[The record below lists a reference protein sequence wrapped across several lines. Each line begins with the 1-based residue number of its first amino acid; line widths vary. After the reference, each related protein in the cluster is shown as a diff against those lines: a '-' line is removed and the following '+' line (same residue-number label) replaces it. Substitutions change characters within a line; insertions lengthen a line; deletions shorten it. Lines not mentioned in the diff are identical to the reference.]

1 MRILVV
7 EDPPEWAD
15 TVSRHIAGLGHA
27 VHTCGGLRDALDHIR
42 RQPPEILLTG
52 TPLPD
57 GDMLAHIAALH
68 RTFPAMGIV
77 VLAASMRINTQL
89 QGMSDGVDHYLN
101 KPVQLPLLAVTLSAL
116 ERRLLTATPAPRP
129 CAGAWTLDV
138 ESRQLRS
145 SDGEQVDL
153 TAKEAIVMASLIQS
167 PKFPIS
173 HERMSQILGYP
184 EVIFDKHRIDAL
196 LYRVR
201 KKLGTIRGAPMQI
214 RNIYAEGSLLV
225 ARDITVS
232 IAAQAQA
239 IPRR

>member
-42 RQPPEILLTG
+42 QRPPEILVTG

-77 VLAASMRINTQL
+77 VLAASLRINTQL

-116 ERRLLTATPAPRP
+116 ERRLVTSSAAPSRD
-129 CAGAWTLDV
+129 GAWTLDV
-138 ESRQLRS
+138 ESRELRS

-153 TAKEAIVMASLIQS
+153 TAKEAIVLASLIQS

-184 EVIFDKHRIDAL
+184 EIIFDKHRIDAL

-201 KKLGTIRGAPMQI
+201 KKLGTIRGTPMQI

-225 ARDITVS
+225 LRDVTISIT
-232 IAAQAQA
+232 AQA
-239 IPRR
+239 

>member
-42 RQPPEILLTG
+42 QRPPEILVTG

-77 VLAASMRINTQL
+77 VLAASLRINTQL

-116 ERRLLTATPAPRP
+116 ERRLVTSSAAPSRD
-129 CAGAWTLDV
+129 GAWTLDV
-138 ESRQLRS
+138 ESRELRS

-153 TAKEAIVMASLIQS
+153 TAKEAIVLASLIQS

-184 EVIFDKHRIDAL
+184 EIIFDKHRIDAL

-201 KKLGTIRGAPMQI
+201 KKLGTIRGTPMQI

-225 ARDITVS
+225 LRDVTVS
-232 IAAQAQA
+232 ITAQA
-239 IPRR
+239 

>member
-7 EDPPEWAD
+7 EDPPEWAA

-42 RQPPEILLTG
+42 QRPPEILVTG

-77 VLAASMRINTQL
+77 VLAASLRINTQL

-116 ERRLLTATPAPRP
+116 ERRLVTSSATPPRD
-129 CAGAWTLDV
+129 GAWTLDV
-138 ESRQLRS
+138 ESRELRS

-153 TAKEAIVMASLIQS
+153 TAKEAIVLASLIQS

-184 EVIFDKHRIDAL
+184 EIIFDKHRIDAL

-201 KKLGTIRGAPMQI
+201 KKLGTIRGTPMQI

-225 ARDITVS
+225 LRDVTVS
-232 IAAQAQA
+232 ITAQA
-239 IPRR
+239 

>member
-15 TVSRHIAGLGHA
+15 TISRHIADLGHA

-42 RQPPEILLTG
+42 QRAPEILVTG

-77 VLAASMRINTQL
+77 VLAASPRINTQL

-116 ERRLLTATPAPRP
+116 ERRLVTSSAAPSRD
-129 CAGAWTLDV
+129 GAWTLDV
-138 ESRQLRS
+138 ESRELRS

-153 TAKEAIVMASLIQS
+153 TAKEAIVLASLIQS

-184 EVIFDKHRIDAL
+184 EIIFDKHRIDAL

-201 KKLGTIRGAPMQI
+201 KKLGTIRGTPMQI

-225 ARDITVS
+225 VRDITVS
-232 IAAQAQA
+232 IVAQA
-239 IPRR
+239 

>member
-42 RQPPEILLTG
+42 QRPPEILVTG

-77 VLAASMRINTQL
+77 VLAASLRINTQL

-116 ERRLLTATPAPRP
+116 ERRLVTSSAAPSRD
-129 CAGAWTLDV
+129 GAWTLDV
-138 ESRQLRS
+138 ESRELRS

-153 TAKEAIVMASLIQS
+153 TAKEAIVLASLIQS

-184 EVIFDKHRIDAL
+184 DIIFDKHRIDAL

-201 KKLGTIRGAPMQI
+201 KKLGTIRGTPMQI

-225 ARDITVS
+225 LRDVTVS
-232 IAAQAQA
+232 ITAQA
-239 IPRR
+239 